1 MFAPG
6 RKPTFSHWLA
16 ILWLIPWVLTIPLFH
31 VHALLDMQET
41 PFLSK
46 AFLAHT
52 VFTPDLPGEYS
63 PRPAIHQRGMS
74 GHQDALANHFP
85 QYSEN
90 AFSLIGEDDDTKRKI
105 GNPPM
110 DNDEFSFL
118 IPFLVE
124 SVHYAISEFASPP
137 FLLLGFSLSSRAPPF
152 IIS

>member
-1 MFAPG
+1 MSAPG

-16 ILWLIPWVLTIPLFH
+16 ILWLIPWALTIPLFH
-31 VHALLDMQET
+31 VHALDIQET
-41 PFLSK
+41 PFLPK

-63 PRPAIHQRGMS
+63 PRPPIHQGGMP
-74 GHQDALANHFP
+74 GHQHALASHFP
-85 QYSEN
+85 QYSEI
-90 AFSLIGEDDDTKRKI
+90 AFSLFSEDDTKRKI

-118 IPFLVE
+118 IPSLLE

-137 FLLLGFSLSSRAPPF
+137 FLLLRFSVSSRAPPF